1 MAAYPDPE
9 KRRSL
14 TVKLPG
20 GAEVTVRG
28 YDIVVVVICGVLG
41 AMAYAGITWRETIAA
56 EHKDLKAEQVKTTE
70 AMGEVVYVLL
80 QSPEQREELARQM
93 DMPESLRKKVRR

>member
-1 MAAYPDPE
+1 MGDPE

-28 YDIVVVVICGVLG
+28 YDVVIIVVCCALAVMG
-41 AMAYAGITWRETIAA
+41 YAGISWRETIAA

-80 QSPEQREELARQM
+80 QSPEKREELAREM
-93 DMPESLRKKVRR
+93 DMPDSLRKKVRR